1 MPMLRKFK
9 EMAKGK
15 LKEHIL
21 NHRRR
26 QNSVHFSDTT
36 LRDGEQMPG
45 ASLTIDG
52 KVAIAKGLAE
62 MGVDSLDAGFP
73 AAAESEILAMR
84 RIVREVKGP
93 VITGLCRMRKS
104 DIDAAYEALEEAS
117 IFKRGVSLFIATSP
131 IHREDKLHKSKNEII
146 DIIGEHIQYAR
157 EKFEI
162 VSFGAEDASRTEL
175 SYLVE
180 VYTNAIDAGATSVG
194 LPDTLGIMTPEKV
207 KYTLDYLRDNVH
219 NNEKALHAVHF
230 HNDYGLGTA
239 NALAA
244 ISSGVDIV
252 QGTINGLGERAGNT
266 ALEEVIM
273 AIVMNQTQYK
283 KKVYVDTTK
292 LVPMSR
298 MVAEL
303 TGIPVT
309 KNKPVVGE
317 TIFQTAAGIH
327 QDGLMKNPDTYLPFM
342 PEKVGAEKIEIIM
355 GKHSGKAA
363 FDARLRKIGFELG
376 QEELAQLMRQVVDAP
391 KAAWEDPD
399 KLLRETAEAIRA
411 GNA

>member
-1 MPMLRKFK
+1 MLRKFK

-45 ASLTIDG
+45 AALTIDG
-52 KVAIAKGLAE
+52 KVAIAKALAE
-62 MGVDSLDAGFP
+62 LGIDSLDAGFP
-73 AAAESEILAMR
+73 IAAESEIQAMR

-93 VITGLCRMRKS
+93 VITGLCRMRKA

-131 IHREDKLHKSKNEII
+131 IHREHKLRKSKNEII
-146 DIIGEHIQYAR
+146 DIICEHIQYAR

-162 VSFGAEDASRTEL
+162 VAFGAEDASRTEL

-194 LPDTLGIMTPEKV
+194 YPDTLGIMTPEKV
-207 KYTLDYLRDNVH
+207 RYTLDYLRDNVH

-244 ISSGVDIV
+244 IASGVDVV

-266 ALEEVIM
+266 ALEEVVM
-273 AIVMNQTQYK
+273 AIVMNESQYK
-283 KKVYVDTTK
+283 KKVFVDTTK
-292 LVPMSR
+292 LVPTSR
-298 MVAEL
+298 LVAEL

-327 QDGLMKNPDTYLPFM
+327 QDGLMKHPETYLPFM
-342 PEKVGAEKIEIIM
+342 PEKVGGEEIEIIM
-355 GKHSGKAA
+355 GKHSGQAA
-363 FDARLRKIGFELG
+363 FDARLRKLGFELDK
-376 QEELAQLMRQVVDAP
+376 EELAQLISQVVDAP

-399 KLLRETAEAIRA
+399 KLLRETAEAIRS
-411 GNA
+411 

>member
-1 MPMLRKFK
+1 MLRKFK
-9 EMAKGK
+9 DLAKGK
-15 LKEHIL
+15 LKEYIL

-45 ASLTIDG
+45 AALTIDG
-52 KVAIAKGLAE
+52 KVAIAKALAE
-62 MGVDSLDAGFP
+62 LGIDSLDAGFP
-73 AAAESEILAMR
+73 IAAESEILAMR

-131 IHREDKLHKSKNEII
+131 VHREDKLRKSKSEII
-146 DIIGEHIQYAR
+146 DIICEHIQYAR

-162 VSFGAEDASRTEL
+162 VAFGAEDASRTEL

-194 LPDTLGIMTPEKV
+194 YPDTLGIMTPEKV
-207 KYTLDYLRDNVH
+207 RYTLDYLRDNVP

-230 HNDYGLGTA
+230 HNDYGRGTA

-244 ISSGVDIV
+244 IASGVDVV

-266 ALEEVIM
+266 SLEEVIM

-283 KKVYVDTTK
+283 KKVFVDTTK
-292 LVPMSR
+292 LVPVSR
-298 MVAEL
+298 LVAEL

-327 QDGLMKNPDTYLPFM
+327 QDGLMKNPETYLPFM
-342 PEKVGAEKIEIIM
+342 PEMVGAEKIEILL
-355 GKHSGKAA
+355 GKHSGQAA
-363 FDARLRKIGFELG
+363 FKASLKKLGIELNK
-376 QEELAQLMRQVVDAP
+376 EELAQFMHQIVDAP
-391 KAAWEDPD
+391 KSAWEDED
-399 KLLRETAEAIRA
+399 KLLLETVAAIRA
-411 GNA
+411 ESP

>member
-1 MPMLRKFK
+1 MLRKFK
-9 EMAKGK
+9 ELAKGK

-21 NHRRR
+21 THRRR

-45 ASLTIDG
+45 AALTIDG

-62 MGVDSLDAGFP
+62 LGIDSLDAGFP
-73 AAAESEILAMR
+73 IAAESEILAMR

-131 IHREDKLHKSKNEII
+131 VHREDKLRKSKSEII
-146 DIIGEHIQYAR
+146 DIICEHIQYAR

-194 LPDTLGIMTPEKV
+194 YPDTLGIMTPEKV
-207 KYTLDYLRDNVH
+207 RYTLDYLRDNVH

-266 ALEEVIM
+266 SLEEVIM

-283 KKVYVDTTK
+283 KKVFVDTTK
-292 LVPMSR
+292 LVPLSR

-303 TGIPVT
+303 TGIPVA

-327 QDGLMKNPDTYLPFM
+327 QDGLMKNPETYLPFM
-342 PEKVGAEKIEIIM
+342 PEKVGAEKIEILL
-355 GKHSGKAA
+355 GKHGGQAA
-363 FDARLRKIGFELG
+363 FKARLNALGLELSK
-376 QEELAQLMRQVVDAP
+376 EELAQFMQQIVDVP
-391 KAAWEDPD
+391 KAAWDDED
-399 KLLRETAEAIRA
+399 KLLKETVEAIRA
-411 GNA
+411 GSS

>member
-1 MPMLRKFK
+1 MLRKFK
-9 EMAKGK
+9 ELAKGK
-15 LKEHIL
+15 LKELIL
-21 NHRRR
+21 THRRR

-45 ASLTIDG
+45 AALTPDA
-52 KVAIAKGLAE
+52 KVTIARGLAE
-62 MGVDSLDAGFP
+62 MGIDSLDAGFP
-73 AAAESEILAMR
+73 IAAESEILAMR

-93 VITGLCRMRKS
+93 VITGLCRTKKS

-131 IHREDKLHKSKNEII
+131 VHREDKLRKSKNEII
-146 DIIGEHIQYAR
+146 DIICEHIQYAR

-162 VSFGAEDASRTEL
+162 VSFAPEDASRTEL
-175 SYLVE
+175 SYLVD
-180 VYTNAIDAGATSVG
+180 VFRNAIDAGATSVG
-194 LPDTLGIMTPEKV
+194 FPDTLGIMTPEKV
-207 KYTLDYLRDNVH
+207 KYTFDYLRDNVP

-230 HNDYGLGTA
+230 HNDYGLATA

-266 ALEEVIM
+266 SLEEVIM
-273 AIVMNQTQYK
+273 AVVMNHEQYK

-298 MVAEL
+298 LVAEH

-317 TIFQTAAGIH
+317 TIFQTSAGIH
-327 QDGLMKNPDTYLPFM
+327 QDGLLKNPETYLPFM
-342 PEKVGAEKIEIIM
+342 PEKVGAAKIEMIL
-355 GKHSGKAA
+355 GKHSGQAA
-363 FDARLRKIGFELG
+363 FKARLAELGLDLG
-376 QEELAQLMRQVVDAP
+376 QEELVKLSRRVVNAP
-391 KAAWEDPD
+391 KAAWADAD
-399 KLLRETAEAIRA
+399 KLLQETVEALRTDDS
-411 GNA
+411 

>member
-1 MPMLRKFK
+1 MLRKFK

-15 LKEHIL
+15 LKEYIL

-45 ASLTIDG
+45 AALTIDG
-52 KVAIAKGLAE
+52 KVAIAKALAE
-62 MGVDSLDAGFP
+62 LGIDSLDAGFP
-73 AAAESEILAMR
+73 IAAESEILAMR

-131 IHREDKLHKSKNEII
+131 VHREDKLRKSKSEII
-146 DIIGEHIQYAR
+146 DIICEHIQYAR

-162 VSFGAEDASRTEL
+162 VAFGAEDASRTEL

-194 LPDTLGIMTPEKV
+194 YPDTLGIMTPEKV

-244 ISSGVDIV
+244 IASGVDVV

-266 ALEEVIM
+266 SLEEVII

-283 KKVYVDTTK
+283 KKVFVDTTK
-292 LVPMSR
+292 LVPTSR
-298 MVAEL
+298 LVAEL

-327 QDGLMKNPDTYLPFM
+327 QDGLMKNPETYLPFM
-342 PEKVGAEKIEIIM
+342 PEIVGAEKIEILL
-355 GKHSGKAA
+355 GKHSGQAA
-363 FDARLRKIGFELG
+363 FKARLEKLG
-376 QEELAQLMRQVVDAP
+376 LALGKEELVQFMHQIVDAP
-391 KAAWEDPD
+391 KAAWEDED
-399 KLLRETAEAIRA
+399 KLIRETVEAIRA
-411 GNA
+411 GSS

>member
-1 MPMLRKFK
+1 MLRKFK
-9 EMAKGK
+9 DLAKGK
-15 LKEHIL
+15 LKEYIL

-45 ASLTIDG
+45 AALTIDG
-52 KVAIAKGLAE
+52 KVAIAKALAE
-62 MGVDSLDAGFP
+62 LGIDSLDAGFP
-73 AAAESEILAMR
+73 IAAESEILAMR

-131 IHREDKLHKSKNEII
+131 IHREDKLRKSKSEII
-146 DIIGEHIQYAR
+146 DIICEHIQYAR

-162 VSFGAEDASRTEL
+162 VAFGAEDASRTEL

-194 LPDTLGIMTPEKV
+194 YPDTLGIMTPEKV

-266 ALEEVIM
+266 SLEEVIM
-273 AIVMNQTQYK
+273 AVVMNHEQYK
-283 KKVYVDTTK
+283 KKVYVDTTR

-298 MVAEL
+298 MVSEH

-317 TIFQTAAGIH
+317 TIFQTSAGIH
-327 QDGLMKNPDTYLPFM
+327 QDGLLKNPETYLPFM
-342 PEKVGAEKIEIIM
+342 PEKVGAAKIEMIL
-355 GKHSGKAA
+355 GKHSGQAA
-363 FDARLRKIGFELG
+363 FKARLAELG
-376 QEELAQLMRQVVDAP
+376 LDLDKQELDKLSRRVADAP
-391 KAAWEDPD
+391 KAAWEDAD
-399 KLLRETAEAIRA
+399 KLLQETVAAIRT
-411 GNA
+411 GES

>member
-1 MPMLRKFK
+1 MLRKFK
-9 EMAKGK
+9 ELAKGK

-45 ASLTIDG
+45 AALTIDG

-62 MGVDSLDAGFP
+62 MGIDSLDAGFP
-73 AAAESEILAMR
+73 AAAESEIIAIR
-84 RIVREVKGP
+84 RIVKEAKGP

-131 IHREDKLHKSKNEII
+131 IHREDKLRKSKSEII
-146 DIIGEHIQYAR
+146 DIICEHIQYAR

-162 VSFGAEDASRTEL
+162 VSFGAEDGSRTEL

-180 VYTNAIDAGATSVG
+180 VYTNAIDAGASSVG
-194 LPDTLGIMTPEKV
+194 YPDTLGILTPEKV

-244 ISSGVDIV
+244 ISSGVDVV

-266 ALEEVIM
+266 SLEEVIM
-273 AIVMNQTQYK
+273 AIVMNPTQYR
-283 KKVYVDTTK
+283 KKVFVDTTK
-292 LVPMSR
+292 LVPVSR

-342 PEKVGAEKIEIIM
+342 PEKVGAEKIEILL
-355 GKHSGKAA
+355 GKHSGQAA
-363 FDARLRKIGFELG
+363 FKARLDALGLELSK
-376 QEELAQLMRQVVDAP
+376 EEFAQFMHQIVDVP
-391 KAAWEDPD
+391 KAAWDDED
-399 KLLRETAEAIRA
+399 KLLKETVEAIRA
-411 GNA
+411 GSS